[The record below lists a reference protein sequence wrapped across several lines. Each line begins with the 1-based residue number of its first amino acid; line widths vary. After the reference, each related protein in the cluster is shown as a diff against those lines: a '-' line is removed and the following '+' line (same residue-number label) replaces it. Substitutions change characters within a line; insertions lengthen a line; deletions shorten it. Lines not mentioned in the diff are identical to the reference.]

1 MILIAIFGLLQNG
14 VYLLLYYRTLVTR
27 NQTTRIFTM
36 LAFTDLLISIF
47 VAPLHTIQALDSTFA
62 SDCVVDALRIQSSAI
77 LISLSIYLVCL
88 LSVDRF
94 IHIRRLTNYR
104 IPPSTLYFIL
114 FVFLLIACIVP
125 MLRLIPSPTVH
136 EFYSIFVILNGF
148 LIIFTILFSYVTA
161 LRLYVQQSL
170 RTNRHREHRMYRYIA
185 IVLMVHIIFLLP
197 ILSYHFV
204 SYSLE
209 ISPSSQAK
217 FYTIA
222 IIFIMMSVVVN
233 PLLYHLTYQQ
243 LYTRILLL
251 FRPDR
256 HGPMAPVIL
265 IELQPIRSLSV

>member
-1 MILIAIFGLLQNG
+1 
-14 VYLLLYYRTLVTR
+14 
-27 NQTTRIFTM
+27 M

-94 IHIRRLTNYR
+94 IHIRRLTSYR

-125 MLRLIPSPTVH
+125 MLRLIPSPSVH
-136 EFYSIFVILNGF
+136 EFYSIFVILDGF
-148 LIIFTILFSYVTA
+148 LIIFTILFSYITA

-170 RTNRHREHRMYRYIA
+170 HTNRHREHRMYRYIA

-222 IIFIMMSVVVN
+222 IIFIMLSVVVN

-243 LYTRILLL
+243 Y
-251 FRPDR
+251 
-256 HGPMAPVIL
+256 GV
-265 IELQPIRSLSV
+265 S